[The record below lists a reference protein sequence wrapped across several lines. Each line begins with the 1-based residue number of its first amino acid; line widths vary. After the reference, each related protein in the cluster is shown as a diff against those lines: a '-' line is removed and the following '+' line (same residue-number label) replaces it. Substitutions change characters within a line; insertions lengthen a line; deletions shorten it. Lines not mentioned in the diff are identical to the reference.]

1 MKITIEDLQKIFSR
15 VIEDVRID
23 INTKREDILQW
34 DSINQ
39 YILIVELENFYDILL
54 TRTQIEKITSIKQLI
69 EVLEKKLT

>member
-39 YILIVELENFYDILL
+39 YILIVELENFYGILL
-54 TRTQIEKITSIKQLI
+54 TRTQIEKITSVKQLI